1 MIVVLTGTNPYSFD
15 RLVRTVDQSLGKE
28 FDVFIQLGNTKYVPL
43 NCEYINFLDNASL
56 IQKIESASLVISQGG
71 FGSIMT
77 ALNASKPVIAVPR
90 LPSLGESQDHQID
103 LVQYYLKK
111 QYLAACLNIDD
122 LTSIAKSILNN
133 ELKFKSYVPET
144 STLIRDEI
152 VKFLC
157 R

>member
-15 RLVRTVDQSLGKE
+15 RLVRNVDQSLGKE
-28 FDVFIQLGNTKYVPL
+28 FDIFIQLGNTKYTPL
-43 NCEYINFLDNASL
+43 NCEYVNFIDNATL
-56 IQKIESASLVISQGG
+56 VKKIESASLVISQGG

-103 LVQYYLKK
+103 LVQYYVKK
-111 QYLAACLNIDD
+111 KYLAACLNIDD
-122 LTSIAKSILNN
+122 LAFITRSILNN
-133 ELKFKSYVPET
+133 ELKFKPYVPET
-144 STLIRDEI
+144 RTLIRDEI
-152 VKFLC
+152 AKFLL